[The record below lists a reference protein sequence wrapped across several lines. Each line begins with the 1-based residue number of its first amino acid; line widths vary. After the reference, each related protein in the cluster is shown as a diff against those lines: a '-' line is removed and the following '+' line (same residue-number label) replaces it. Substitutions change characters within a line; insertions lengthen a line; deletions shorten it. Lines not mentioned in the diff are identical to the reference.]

1 MDVILPSPPL
11 PSPHTYL
18 GRGGGDTL
26 PITSPAGDASLH
38 LQSDEAQQDLLI
50 KLPRTG
56 SKNAPSF
63 LLHHDPLIKEQG

>member
-1 MDVILPSPPL
+1 MDMILPSPPL
-11 PSPHTYL
+11 LSPHMCL
-18 GRGGGDTL
+18 GGGVGDVL
-26 PITSPAGDASLH
+26 PVASPAGDASRH
-38 LQSDEAQQDLLI
+38 LQRDEAQQDLLI

>member
-1 MDVILPSPPL
+1 MDMIFPSLPL
-11 PSPHTYL
+11 PSPHMCL
-18 GRGGGDTL
+18 GGGDVL
-26 PITSPAGDASLH
+26 PVASPAGDGSLH
-38 LQSDEAQQDLLI
+38 LQRDEAQRDLLI